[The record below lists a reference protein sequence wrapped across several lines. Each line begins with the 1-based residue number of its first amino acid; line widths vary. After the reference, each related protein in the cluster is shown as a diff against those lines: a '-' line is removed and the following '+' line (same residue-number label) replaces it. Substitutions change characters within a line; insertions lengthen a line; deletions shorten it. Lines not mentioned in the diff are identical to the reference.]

1 MPEFGPVPGD
11 GHFRMT
17 RKIFCLLIGNV
28 LAFTLWAGDV
38 KLTSF
43 SNPGS
48 LTVQNAPT
56 QGVVTVLGAPSVV
69 GPWAP
74 LKNGFSIGADVPIS
88 FTPPADSSFYRG
100 LAVDLSPAGS
110 WLFGANDVVDLGA
123 MVARLEAFSDAVSI
137 FVLDQLSPGTQDFVD
152 QYGTIPDAD
161 IVEALVGNLNQLLQ
175 AGVSIYDPSR
185 FADVSLAPGTQA
197 LLAEN
202 PQGSALVRLNR
213 MLLDDAYPE
222 ALMNKQETGFANLTG
237 SFGLL
242 TTVAGAGGTTVSP
255 SNKWLPEFEGGP
267 ATNALLSRPHI
278 AMADQAGNIYI
289 ADKEAHAIRKV
300 TLDGNIHTVAGN
312 NVAGF
317 GDTDPN
323 PATSV
328 SLNNPNG
335 LWVFPNGKFYI
346 LDRDNGLI
354 RKVETNGIMTLV
366 ADHGSPI
373 PEGRGLWVSP
383 DESVLYYSA
392 GSEVMV
398 WDTTNGLSVFAGGF
412 LQLGNLAVDAAGRL
426 CVTDRKS
433 DQAYAL
439 GADGTRTAIAGNGTG
454 GGGGDGY
461 LAAETGLWEV
471 RGIWFLPTGAYFVA
485 TDSGSQVW
493 YVDTAGYI
501 HLFLNGNSFSHAGD
515 GAWFYDPA
523 TPKVSK
529 VRQITMDYE
538 GNLIITEH
546 DAGYIR
552 KVQFLRYQP

>member
-38 KLTSF
+38 KLASF

-74 LKNGFSIGADVPIS
+74 LKNGFSIGADVPMS
-88 FTPPADSSFYRG
+88 FTPPAGSSFYRG

-110 WLFGANDVVDLGA
+110 WLFGSNDVVDLGA

-137 FVLDQLSPGTQDFVD
+137 FVLDQLSPATQDLVD
-152 QYGTIPDAD
+152 QYGTIPDAE
-161 IVEALVGNLNQLLQ
+161 IVDALVGDLNQLLQ
-175 AGVSIYDPSR
+175 AGVSIYDSTR
-185 FADVSLAPGTQA
+185 FADVILAPATQT

-202 PQGSALVRLNR
+202 PQESALVQLNR

-289 ADKEAHAIRKV
+289 ADKESHAIRKV

-354 RKVETNGIMTLV
+354 RKVETNGMMTLV
-366 ADHGSPI
+366 ANHGSPI

-392 GSEVMV
+392 GTEVMV
-398 WDTTNGLSVFAGGF
+398 WDTTNGLGVFAGGF
-412 LQLGNLAVDAAGRL
+412 FQLGNLAVDPGGRL

-433 DQAYAL
+433 YQVYAL
-439 GADGTRTAIAGNGTG
+439 GTDGTRSAIAGNGTG

-461 LAAETGLWEV
+461 LAMETGLWEV
-471 RGIWFLPTGAYFVA
+471 RGIWFLPSGAYFVA

-501 HLFLNGNSFSHAGD
+501 HLFLDGNFFSHTGD

-538 GNLIITEH
+538 GSLIITEH